1 MAVEGEHLQ
10 EVKEAYL
17 RTRELINTGTNPFN
31 PRLLEEVPEC
41 LLNMKFMEYQEEPST
56 GASCPDMAG
65 SSAADSTSTDPI
77 TKEIV
82 SELEP
87 GSGEA
92 KLAMIHAMLGY
103 HKGEVRA
110 YGGQWTIAPGPL
122 TLPDWA
128 SKKVDSQAVLALE
141 RRTHPYNM
149 KTRWGDL
156 MEYTRTRS
164 TSMWYS
170 GSVLPL
176 TRWLVFSG
184 PRARM
189 AMDGTGDET
198 CPHGPFRSFWGRWAM
213 STPCGSC
220 TTSGASCRSSSKPRS
235 EDRRT
240 RRRTTSGS
248 RPTPP

>member
-110 YGGQWTIAPGPL
+110 YGGQWTL

-156 MEYTRTRS
+156 MEYTEEEIHIHVVQRKRPPIDKVVGLF
-164 TSMWYS
+164 WA
-170 GSVLPL
+170 
-176 TRWLVFSG
+176 
-184 PRARM
+184 RARM

-220 TTSGASCRSSSKPRS
+220 TTSGASCCSSSRPRS